1 MPVDLSRFSL
11 LRLPALFAAIALLA
25 GCASLVDTR
34 PADPATEAQLA
45 AWESHE
51 RQLESMSDWGFEGRA
66 AIRSGVTGGS
76 VRVEWT
82 QVGTVTS
89 LALSG
94 PFDTGRLAMT
104 GTPDHML
111 LTDGDGNRRM
121 TDEPETL
128 LEEQTG
134 WRIPLATLPRWI
146 RGLPSDSVDA
156 LSPDDFRLDD
166 DGRLA
171 NFSDDGWDVEYDRY
185 RDVGR
190 AALPHFVELRHD
202 GMRIRIVVDDW
213 DAGTS
218 SP

>member
-1 MPVDLSRFSL
+1 MPVDLTRFSL
-11 LRLPALFAAIALLA
+11 LRLPALFAAITLLA

-34 PADPATEAQLA
+34 PTEPATDDQLA
-45 AWESHE
+45 AWESHQ
-51 RQLESMSDWGFEGRA
+51 RQLESMSDWAFEGRA
-66 AIRSGVTGGS
+66 AVRSGVTGGS

-82 QVGTVTS
+82 QVGSVTS

-104 GTPDHML
+104 GTPERML
-111 LTDGDGNRRM
+111 LTDGDGNRR
-121 TDEPETL
+121 TTNQPEAL
-128 LEEQTG
+128 LEDQTG

-146 RGLPSDSVDA
+146 RGLPSDSLDA
-156 LSPDDFRLDD
+156 LSRDDYRLDE

-171 NFSDDGWDVEYDRY
+171 RFSDDHWDVEYDRY

-190 AALPHFVELRHD
+190 VSLPHFVELRND

-213 DAGTS
+213 DAETS